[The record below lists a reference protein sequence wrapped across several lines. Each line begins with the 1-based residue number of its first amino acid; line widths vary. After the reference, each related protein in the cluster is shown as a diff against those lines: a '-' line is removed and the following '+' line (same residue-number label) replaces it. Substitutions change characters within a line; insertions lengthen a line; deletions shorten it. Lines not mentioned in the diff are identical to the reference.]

1 MSHVPTVFSISIYDL
16 ALVEMEV
23 VEAVVVGFLSDPYEP
38 RDRFKATFN

>member
-1 MSHVPTVFSISIYDL
+1 MTHVLTLFSISIYDL
-16 ALVEMEV
+16 ALVEIAV